1 MLDSTH
7 SYQCGNTLFYCQV
20 NVCAFATRAGQ
31 VVYAGPRTGVVP
43 FFESMGFR
51 CPERKAVPDFLQE
64 VNSFKDQAV
73 RVGGLQCRLQR
84 RSALQEAPNLGIF
97 EENTVQWRG

>member
-1 MLDSTH
+1 MCLLVPLPESL
-7 SYQCGNTLFYCQV
+7 LFV
-20 NVCAFATRAGQ
+20 IRAGQ
-31 VVYAGPRTGVVP
+31 VVYAGLRTGVVP

-73 RVGGLQCRLQR
+73 RVGGFQCRLHR
-84 RSALQEAPNLGIF
+84 RPAVQEALQRELL
-97 EENTVQWRG
+97 